1 MTDPRGIGHVGYW
14 GPTRTAIA
22 VRTVDERQPKEVGQV
37 EDDGVERIGG
47 ERVRASRRRKVRL
60 IGRRR

>member
-1 MTDPRGIGHVGYW
+1 M
-14 GPTRTAIA
+14 
-22 VRTVDERQPKEVGQV
+22 RTVDERQPKEVGQV